1 MTYQWVLARWAR
13 QPLPHHAKMNKANVA
28 ETELSVLE
36 KQYLDRRLPDLAAL
50 RREVRAG
57 EQSRNAAVVKVD

>member
-1 MTYQWVLARWAR
+1 
-13 QPLPHHAKMNKANVA
+13 MNKANVA